1 MEIAPADC
9 RYGSPEPVGH
19 FFVMPLKWPGAPEA
33 VTLFFIVR
41 KPDRT
46 MDECPEKLSTSFI
59 RVSRAPRTSDLPPR
73 SPSARIYKPGV
84 CDDVVSMFVYMC
96 ICSVVFTLS
105 VFDCIVVIH
114 LCAL

>member
-1 MEIAPADC
+1 METVPADC
-9 RYGSPEPVGH
+9 RYGSPEPAGH

-84 CDDVVSMFVYMC
+84 CDDVSL
-96 ICSVVFTLS
+96 FTCVRCDIESNKSLYKAFAFS
-105 VFDCIVVIH
+105 SGR
-114 LCAL
+114 